1 MTIITFFSAL
11 FISTIAA
18 WFSIAGLI
26 AIFPG
31 APVAVGLMGAA
42 LEMGKLVSA
51 SWIYRFWNN
60 TNILMRMY
68 FIMAVMVLSLITSVG
83 IFGYLTR
90 AHVEGTQGLD
100 ANTEQITL
108 LDEQITTERENIA
121 SARQALQQMDAAVN
135 NMVGDVNRVERAVQI
150 RNSQRRERTS
160 LTTSITESNT
170 KIQQLQKQKAE
181 LNVGQRKLETEVGP
195 IKYVAQLV
203 YGTDDATTLDKAIQL
218 LTLMLIFV
226 FDPLAILLVI
236 AANLTMKQNM
246 KSVEL
251 KPTVIPPTKN
261 FADAL
266 NKSEPETRVNNT
278 TNMEMDWNPGSW
290 FKMVKSPKRK

>member
-1 MTIITFFSAL
+1 MTIITLLSAL

-42 LEMGKLVSA
+42 LELGKLVSA
-51 SWIYRFWNN
+51 SWIYRFWKK
-60 TNILMRMY
+60 TNVLMKTY
-68 FIMAVMVLSLITSVG
+68 FITAILVLSLITSVG

-100 ANTEQITL
+100 ANTDQIAL
-108 LDEQITTERENIA
+108 LDEQIGMERDNIT
-121 SARQALQQMDAAVN
+121 SSRQALQQMDAAVN
-135 NMVGDVNRVERAVQI
+135 NLVGDVTRVERAVQI

-160 LTTSITESNT
+160 LTASITESNT
-170 KIQQLQKQKAE
+170 KIQQLQIQKLE

-203 YGTDDATTLDKAIQL
+203 YGVDDAITLDKAIRL

-236 AANLTMKQNM
+236 AANLSMKEKDQSKKMNP
-246 KSVEL
+246 VVL
-251 KPTVIPPTKN
+251 PPTKN
-261 FADAL
+261 FAETAH
-266 NKSEPETRVNNT
+266 NAEPVVQNNT
-278 TNMEMDWNPGSW
+278 TDMEMEWNPASW
-290 FKMVKSPKRK
+290 FKIVKSPKRK

>member
-1 MTIITFFSAL
+1 MTLITLFSAL

-51 SWIYRFWNN
+51 SWIYRFWNK
-60 TNILMRMY
+60 TNMLMKGY
-68 FIMAVMVLSLITSVG
+68 FIVAVMVLSLITSVG

-108 LDEQITTERENIA
+108 LDEQITTERDNVT

-135 NMVGDVNRVERAVQI
+135 NLVGDVNRVERAVQI
-150 RNSQRRERTS
+150 RNSQRRERAS

-203 YGTDDATTLDKAIQL
+203 YGADDATTLDKAIQL

-236 AANLTMKQNM
+236 AANLSMK
-246 KSVEL
+246 KETPV
-251 KPTVIPPTKN
+251 TVIPPTKN

-266 NKSEPETRVNNT
+266 SKSEPATRVDNT
-278 TNMEMDWNPGSW
+278 TNMDMDWNPGSW
-290 FKMVKSPKRK
+290 FKMVKTPKRK

>member
-1 MTIITFFSAL
+1 MTLITLFSAL

-42 LEMGKLVSA
+42 LELGKLVSA
-51 SWIYRFWNN
+51 SWIYRFWNK

-68 FIMAVMVLSLITSVG
+68 FIVAVMVLSLITSVG

-108 LDEQITTERENIA
+108 LDEQITVERDNVA

-160 LTTSITESNT
+160 LTASIAESNT

-203 YGTDDATTLDKAIQL
+203 YGTDDATTLDKAIRL

-236 AANLTMKQNM
+236 AANLSMKKETPVM
-246 KSVEL
+246 VM
-251 KPTVIPPTKN
+251 PPTKN
-261 FADAL
+261 FAEAL
-266 NKSEPETRVNNT
+266 SKSDPAPKVENVTD
-278 TNMEMDWNPGSW
+278 MEMDWNPGSW
-290 FKMVKSPKRK
+290 FKIVKTPKRK

>member
-1 MTIITFFSAL
+1 MILLTLFSAL

-42 LEMGKLVSA
+42 LEVGKLVSA
-51 SWIYRFWNN
+51 SWIYRFWNK
-60 TNILMRMY
+60 TNILMKMY
-68 FIMAVMVLSLITSVG
+68 FITAILVLSLITSVG

-108 LDEQITTERENIA
+108 LDEQIVMERDNVA
-121 SARQALQQMDAAVN
+121 VARQVLQQMDAAVN
-135 NMVGDVNRVERAVQI
+135 NLVGDVNRVERAVQI
-150 RNSQRRERTS
+150 RNSQRRERAA
-160 LTTSITESNT
+160 TTATITESNK
-170 KIQQLQKQKAE
+170 KIQQLQKQKSE
-181 LNVGQRKLETEVGP
+181 LNVGQRKLEAEVGP

-203 YGTDDATTLDKAIQL
+203 YGTDDATTLDKAIRL

-236 AANLTMKQNM
+236 AANLSMKKQP
-246 KSVEL
+246 EPP
-251 KPTVIPPTKN
+251 KPVVIPPTKN
-261 FADAL
+261 FADAV
-266 NKSEPETRVNNT
+266 NKSEPATRVENT
-278 TNMEMDWNPGSW
+278 TNMDMDWNPGSW
-290 FKMVKSPKRK
+290 FKIVKSPKSK

>member
-1 MTIITFFSAL
+1 MTLITFFSAL

-42 LEMGKLVSA
+42 LELGKLVSA
-51 SWIYRFWNN
+51 SWIYRFWQK

-68 FIMAVMVLSLITSVG
+68 FIVAVMVLSLITSVG

-100 ANTEQITL
+100 ANTEQITM
-108 LDEQITTERENIA
+108 LDEQITAERDNIT
-121 SARQALQQMDAAVN
+121 SSRQALQQMDAAVN

-160 LTTSITESNT
+160 LTASITESNT

-236 AANLTMKQNM
+236 AANLTMKRDEQ
-246 KSVEL
+246 
-251 KPTVIPPTKN
+251 KPVVIPPTKN

-290 FKMVKSPKRK
+290 FKMVKSPKGK

>member
-1 MTIITFFSAL
+1 MTLITLFSAL
-11 FISTIAA
+11 FISSIAA

-51 SWIYRFWNN
+51 SWIYRFWNK
-60 TNILMRMY
+60 TNILMKGY
-68 FIMAVMVLSLITSVG
+68 FIVAVMVLSLITSVG

-108 LDEQITTERENIA
+108 LDEQITTERDNVA

-135 NMVGDVNRVERAVQI
+135 NLVGDVNRVERAVQI
-150 RNSQRRERTS
+150 RNSQRRERAS
-160 LTTSITESNT
+160 LTASITESNT

-203 YGTDDATTLDKAIQL
+203 YGADDATTLDKAIQL

-236 AANLTMKQNM
+236 AANLSMK
-246 KSVEL
+246 KETPV
-251 KPTVIPPTKN
+251 TVIPPTKN

-266 NKSEPETRVNNT
+266 NKSEPATRVDNT
-278 TNMEMDWNPGSW
+278 TNMDMDWNPGSW

>member
-1 MTIITFFSAL
+1 MTLITLFSAL

-42 LEMGKLVSA
+42 LELGKLVSA
-51 SWIYRFWNN
+51 SWIYRFWNK

-68 FIMAVMVLSLITSVG
+68 FIVAVMVLSLITSVG

-108 LDEQITTERENIA
+108 LDEQITVERDNVA

-160 LTTSITESNT
+160 LTASITESNT

-203 YGTDDATTLDKAIQL
+203 YGTDDATTLDKAIRL

-236 AANLTMKQNM
+236 AANLYMKKETPVM
-246 KSVEL
+246 VM
-251 KPTVIPPTKN
+251 PPTKN
-261 FADAL
+261 FAEAL
-266 NKSEPETRVNNT
+266 SNSEPAPKVENVTD
-278 TNMEMDWNPGSW
+278 MEMDWNPGSW
-290 FKMVKSPKRK
+290 FKIVKTPKRK

>member
-1 MTIITFFSAL
+1 MTLITLFSAL

-51 SWIYRFWNN
+51 SWIYRFWNK
-60 TNILMRMY
+60 TNILMKGY
-68 FIMAVMVLSLITSVG
+68 FIVAVMVLSLITSVG

-108 LDEQITTERENIA
+108 LDEQITTERDNVT

-135 NMVGDVNRVERAVQI
+135 NLVGDVNRVERAVQI
-150 RNSQRRERTS
+150 RNSQRRERAS

-203 YGTDDATTLDKAIQL
+203 YGADDATTLDKAIQL

-236 AANLTMKQNM
+236 AANLSMKKEEL
-246 KSVEL
+246 KSV
-251 KPTVIPPTKN
+251 VIPPTKN
-261 FADAL
+261 FAASL
-266 NKSEPETRVNNT
+266 NKTEPEPRVDNT
-278 TNMEMDWNPGSW
+278 TSMDTDWNPGSW
-290 FKMVKSPKRK
+290 FRIVKSPKTK

>member
-1 MTIITFFSAL
+1 MTLITLFSAL

-42 LEMGKLVSA
+42 LELGKLVSA
-51 SWIYRFWNN
+51 SWIYRFWNK

-68 FIMAVMVLSLITSVG
+68 FIVAVMVLSLITSVG

-108 LDEQITTERENIA
+108 LDEQITVERDNVA

-135 NMVGDVNRVERAVQI
+135 NLVGDVNRVERAVQI
-150 RNSQRRERTS
+150 RNSQRRERAS

-203 YGTDDATTLDKAIQL
+203 YGTDDATTLDKAIRL

-236 AANLTMKQNM
+236 AANLSMKKETPVM
-246 KSVEL
+246 VM
-251 KPTVIPPTKN
+251 PPTKN
-261 FADAL
+261 FAESL
-266 NKSEPETRVNNT
+266 TKSEPATKVENVTD
-278 TNMEMDWNPGSW
+278 MEMDWNPGSW
-290 FKMVKSPKRK
+290 FKIVKTPKRK

>member
-1 MTIITFFSAL
+1 MILLTLFSAL

-31 APVAVGLMGAA
+31 APIAVGLMGAA
-42 LEMGKLVSA
+42 LELGKLVSA
-51 SWIYRFWNN
+51 SWIYRFWQK
-60 TNILMRMY
+60 TNVLMKTY
-68 FIMAVMVLSLITSVG
+68 FITAIVVLSFITSIG

-108 LDEQITTERENIA
+108 IDEQIISERENLTT
-121 SARQALQQMDAAVN
+121 SRQALQQMDAAVN
-135 NMVGDVNRVERAVQI
+135 NLVGDVNRVERAVQI
-150 RNSQRRERTS
+150 RNNQRRERTS
-160 LTTSITESNT
+160 LASAIAESNK
-170 KIQQLQKQKAE
+170 KIQELQKQKSE

-203 YGTDDATTLDKAIQL
+203 YGADDTSTLDKAIRL
-218 LTLMLIFV
+218 LTLLLIFV

-236 AANLTMKQNM
+236 AANLSLK
-246 KSVEL
+246 KSSDT
-251 KPTVIPPTKN
+251 KVIPPTKN
-261 FADAL
+261 FAEAL
-266 NKSEPETRVNNT
+266 NNSEPATRVENT
-278 TNMEMDWNPGSW
+278 TSMDTDWNPGSW
-290 FKMVKSPKRK
+290 FKIVKSPKSK

>member
-1 MTIITFFSAL
+1 MTLITLFSAL

-68 FIMAVMVLSLITSVG
+68 FIVAVMVLSLITSVG

-108 LDEQITTERENIA
+108 LDEQIVMERDNVA

-135 NMVGDVNRVERAVQI
+135 NLVGDTSRVERALQI

-160 LTTSITESNT
+160 ANSRIAKTE
-170 KIQQLQKQKAE
+170 IRIE
-181 LNVGQRKLETEVGP
+181 RG
-195 IKYVAQLV
+195 
-203 YGTDDATTLDKAIQL
+203 ATQAG
-218 LTLMLIFV
+218 
-226 FDPLAILLVI
+226 
-236 AANLTMKQNM
+236 N
-246 KSVEL
+246 
-251 KPTVIPPTKN
+251 
-261 FADAL
+261 
-266 NKSEPETRVNNT
+266 
-278 TNMEMDWNPGSW
+278 
-290 FKMVKSPKRK
+290 